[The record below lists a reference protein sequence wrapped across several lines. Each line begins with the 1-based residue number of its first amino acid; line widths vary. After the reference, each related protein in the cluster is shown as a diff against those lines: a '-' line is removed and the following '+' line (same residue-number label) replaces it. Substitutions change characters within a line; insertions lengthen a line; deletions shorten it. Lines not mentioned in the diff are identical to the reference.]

1 MANRPDD
8 SGWTWDDTL
17 FAGTAAYYARGRL
30 PYAPGLA
37 DALAEL
43 PRSDGRGRLLDGRG
57 RLLDV
62 GCGPGTLALALA
74 RLFGEIV
81 GLDPDRGMIAEAA
94 REAARRGVA
103 GKTRWVRARAEEL
116 PAGLGE
122 FTVATFGQSF
132 HWMDRDLV
140 AATMRRM
147 LRPGGALL
155 HISDLKTEDRTA
167 GDLPHPAPPYA
178 EIAELVGDYL
188 GPVRRAG
195 RGLLP
200 QGTPGGEAAVFAR
213 AGFSG
218 PQRLVVP
225 GGQPLAR
232 SQDDVVAGV
241 FSMSFSAP
249 HLFGTRRE
257 AFEADL
263 RRLLR
268 AASPSGL
275 YSELQ
280 PGTEV
285 FVWRNS
291 PEVPSV
297 EGSGDRSV
305 ESPRHQ
311 TAPCRATA
319 TPGEAMT
326 GDRQTRGSSRS
337 SRRAK

>member
-1 MANRPDD
+1 MADMADD
-8 SGWTWDDTL
+8 WTWDETL

-37 DALAEL
+37 DALSEL
-43 PRSDGRGRLLDGRG
+43 LRPDGRG

-74 RLFGEIV
+74 PLFGETV
-81 GLDPDRGMIAEAA
+81 GLDPDPGMIAEAA
-94 REAARRGVA
+94 REAAGRGVA
-103 GKTRWVRARAEEL
+103 DKTRWVKARAEEL

-122 FTVATFGQSF
+122 FTVVTFGQSF
-132 HWMDRDLV
+132 HWMDREPV
-140 AATMRRM
+140 AATVREM
-147 LRPGGALL
+147 LRPGGVLL
-155 HISDLKTEDRTA
+155 HVSDLKTEQRPD
-167 GDLPHPAPPYA
+167 GDLPHPAPPHA
-178 EIAELVGDYL
+178 EIAELVRDCL

-200 QGTPGGEAAVFAR
+200 QGTPGGEAEIFAR

-218 PQRLVVP
+218 PQHLVVP
-225 GGQPLAR
+225 GGQLLER

-241 FSMSFSAP
+241 FSMSYSAP

-275 YSELQ
+275 YSEVQ

-285 FVWRNS
+285 FVWRKDT
-291 PEVPSV
+291 
-297 EGSGDRSV
+297 EGRSDGR
-305 ESPRHQ
+305 P
-311 TAPCRATA
+311 
-319 TPGEAMT
+319 
-326 GDRQTRGSSRS
+326 
-337 SRRAK
+337 